1 MRRGPSDLGAKA
13 PIQILSLVRSPPAPL
28 SSSKWK
34 ALEALV
40 GERPAQLDPSRTSLA
55 MVRMST
61 GRMESVLPK
70 IASNAVSV
78 PG

>member
-1 MRRGPSDLGAKA
+1 M
-13 PIQILSLVRSPPAPL
+13 I
-28 SSSKWK
+28 
-34 ALEALV
+34 
-40 GERPAQLDPSRTSLA
+40 
-55 MVRMST
+55 RMST